1 MRVKKFREN
10 VEVFYFLVVDN
21 FDFPDKNWEVFD
33 GKNVKKKKNRENAS
47 VFHFL
52 VDTFEFPT
60 KIERFFK
67 REV

>member
-1 MRVKKFREN
+1 MVKKVREN
-10 VEVFYFLVVDN
+10 VAVLHFLVVDN

-33 GKNVKKKKNRENAS
+33 GKKNRENAS

-52 VDTFEFPT
+52 VDNFGFPRFPT

-67 REV
+67 REL